1 MINKN
6 KLFHKKLILSIIAI
20 FTVSILIYGCGD
32 KEGSVNSIS
41 KEIDAL
47 PKASYITLNDDSK
60 ITEIKNQFDKLSES
74 DQKKIKNVDKLNQ
87 DLDVI
92 KAIKEGHKAADTDFK
107 VSEKVSQEIK
117 NLNMNNEGEVQKVT
131 KDYDSLTDAQKT
143 LVTNA
148 SKINR

>member
-32 KEGSVNSIS
+32 KEGSANSITQ
-41 KEIDAL
+41 EIDAL
-47 PKASYITLNDDSK
+47 PKPSYITLNDDSK

-92 KAIKEGHKAADTDFK
+92 KAIKEGHKAADKDFK
-107 VSEKVSQEIK
+107 ESEKVSQEIK
-117 NLNMNNEGEVQKVT
+117 NLNINNSQEVQKVT
-131 KDYDSLTDAQKT
+131 KDYDSLTEAQKT
-143 LVTNA
+143 LVTNT

>member
-41 KEIDAL
+41 KEIAAL
-47 PKASYITLNDDSK
+47 PKPSYITLNNDSK

-92 KAIKEGHKAADTDFK
+92 KAIKEGHETVDKDFR
-107 VSEKVSQEIK
+107 VSEKVSQKIK
-117 NLNMNNEGEVQKVT
+117 NLNMNNQGEVQKVT
-131 KDYDSLTDAQKT
+131 KDYDSLTEAQKT
-143 LVTNA
+143 LVANA

>member
-6 KLFHKKLILSIIAI
+6 KLFHKKLILSILAI

-47 PKASYITLNDDSK
+47 PKPSYITLNDASK
-60 ITEIKNQFDKLSES
+60 IDTIKDQFDKLSDS
-74 DQKKIKNVDKLNQ
+74 DKKKVKNSDKLTQ
-87 DLDVI
+87 DLDII
-92 KAIKEGHKAADTDFK
+92 KAIKEGHKAADMDFK
-107 VSEKVSQEIK
+107 ESEKVSQEIK
-117 NLNMNNEGEVQKVT
+117 NLNMNNEGDVQKAT
-131 KDYDSLTDAQKT
+131 KDYDALTDAQKT
-143 LVTNA
+143 LVTDA